1 MGKAD
6 IGLVTGDVP
15 LLTQADM
22 GLIKIPQCSGL
33 LSANLGTP
41 GTLARSMRWWR
52 TLSMPNDETPRQRYR
67 RLAGECL
74 AVAKTMPEGKDRT
87 VVLEMALVWHRL
99 TNEYVGATMLLFD
112 REQPAIQQQQQ
123 QQIQP
128 DDGKKE

>member
-1 MGKAD
+1 VWDSVHA
-6 IGLVTGDVP
+6 
-15 LLTQADM
+15 
-22 GLIKIPQCSGL
+22 
-33 LSANLGTP
+33 
-41 GTLARSMRWWR
+41 
-52 TLSMPNDETPRQRYR
+52 ERQRYR

-74 AVAKTMPEGKDRT
+74 AVAKTMPGGKDRT
-87 VVLEMALVWHRL
+87 VLEMALVWHRL